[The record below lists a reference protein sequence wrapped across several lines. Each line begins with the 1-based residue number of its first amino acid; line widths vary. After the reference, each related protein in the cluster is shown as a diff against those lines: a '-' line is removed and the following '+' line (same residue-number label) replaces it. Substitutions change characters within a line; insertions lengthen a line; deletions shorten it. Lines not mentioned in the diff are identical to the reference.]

1 MRDAKYFADLAD
13 RFIAQVQES
22 RIGPSSDV
30 ALVYHWE
37 DDCGNAY
44 PPQRESIV
52 PKIRIRASGDQ
63 DAVREVA
70 LEWMTQT
77 VIDNINSLVRHESGE
92 PRPGRPGFPPA
103 RIARIDLEIIDPD
116 SN

>member
-1 MRDAKYFADLAD
+1 MRDEKYFADLAD
-13 RFIAQVQES
+13 RFIDQVQAA
-22 RIGPSSDV
+22 RIGPAADV
-30 ALVYHWE
+30 AIVYHWE
-37 DDCGNAY
+37 DDYGSTY

-52 PKIRIRASGDQ
+52 PKIGIRASGDQ

-116 SN
+116 PN